1 MRVCKAQICKRQA
14 SMQSMPRRASG
25 SAGLRVRVHW
35 SPVFERRSI
44 PLCRISVDFL
54 EGFNMWRYWRLID
67 PRKAI
72 VATGIWMA
80 ALAFMIH
87 LVVLS
92 LSLIHI

>member
-1 MRVCKAQICKRQA
+1 
-14 SMQSMPRRASG
+14 
-25 SAGLRVRVHW
+25 
-35 SPVFERRSI
+35 
-44 PLCRISVDFL
+44 
-54 EGFNMWRYWRLID
+54 MWRYWRLID

-92 LSLIHI
+92 SDRYQWIDTKQLPAKAAAAAPAK

>member
-1 MRVCKAQICKRQA
+1 
-14 SMQSMPRRASG
+14 
-25 SAGLRVRVHW
+25 
-35 SPVFERRSI
+35 
-44 PLCRISVDFL
+44 
-54 EGFNMWRYWRLID
+54 MWRYWRLID

-92 LSLIHI
+92 SDWYRWLDTKPLPAQAAAAAPAK